1 MDVGLFQFWG
11 ITNKV
16 TMNILIIQTC
26 LYMKDIYIFSYI
38 YVIYSDIYFLGYVP
52 RNGMNRSCSR
62 CIFNF

>member
-38 YVIYSDIYFLGYVP
+38 YMSYIQTYIFLDIYLG
-52 RNGMNRSCSR
+52 ME
-62 CIFNF
+62 